1 MCSSKASSQR
11 TVVRALCVCAHPSVF
26 KLHAHYTACD
36 NGGPTVKGA
45 SAALWCVSFLRHTH
59 LLITHSLVSTCS
71 FIICLG
77 QQTLVTQREV
87 NVKQTVYLLHC
98 WQPSALFA
106 RCIRHSWWTAL
117 AELHPLGY
125 SLRNL
130 TNLRCDLQHRNMHYN
145 NLLNFEFLMIFFQM
159 DKQKKVNIH
168 LLLNLICYF
177 SGCQT
182 RLLHG
187 KYYALALCMHC
198 NVR

>member
-1 MCSSKASSQR
+1 MASSQR
-11 TVVRALCVCAHPSVF
+11 TVVRALCVCARPSVF

-36 NGGPTVKGA
+36 NGGHTVQGA

-59 LLITHSLVSTCS
+59 LLITHSPVSTCS

-117 AELHPLGY
+117 AELHPFGN
-125 SLRNL
+125 SWGIWQ
-130 TNLRCDLQHRNMHYN
+130 TWDLISNIERPCITTTSWT
-145 NLLNFEFLMIFFQM
+145 LNF
-159 DKQKKVNIH
+159 
-168 LLLNLICYF
+168 C
-177 SGCQT
+177 
-182 RLLHG
+182 
-187 KYYALALCMHC
+187 
-198 NVR
+198 